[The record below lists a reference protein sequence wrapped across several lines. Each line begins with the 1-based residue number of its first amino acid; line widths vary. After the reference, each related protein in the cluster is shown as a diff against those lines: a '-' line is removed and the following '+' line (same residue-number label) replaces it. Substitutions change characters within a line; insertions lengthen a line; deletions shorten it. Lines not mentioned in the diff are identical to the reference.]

1 MSLAFP
7 NEVPEFES
15 VGFHEFETTVTKYKQ
30 KHFGIFALSSVSM
43 PSTVK
48 AWNLILILSFN
59 SEFSYAI
66 NSIRQV
72 KIHMY
77 YFINILYTL
86 FYYILYYSI
95 KAQGYSWFYCCALL
109 TFPMITISDQL
120 YCFCFCSCFVFI
132 TVLFSIQFFS
142 FQFIQLYFD
151 RIFFIQLYIY
161 FDLSY
166 FI

>member
-77 YFINILYTL
+77 YFINILY
-86 FYYILYYSI
+86 YSI

-132 TVLFSIQFFS
+132 TVLFSIQFFLFNS
-142 FQFIQLYFD
+142 YNFTLIV
-151 RIFFIQLYIY
+151 FFIQLYIY
-161 FDLSY
+161 FDFLY